1 MACEVNNTNNNN
13 NNNNNSNS
21 NIYQFLFAIY
31 FPNGDTNKIDNIQIN
46 DIGTYVICKMVA
58 NYNNTEL

>member
-1 MACEVNNTNNNN
+1 MCTVHKVQDKNNNTNNNN
-13 NNNNNSNS
+13 NNNNSSNS

-46 DIGTYVICKMVA
+46 DIIGMYV
-58 NYNNTEL
+58 